1 MSTFMEEVYDNSED
15 ATEKDLEE
23 YSKYD
28 KKEFENIKLK
38 FLYLNEQKL
47 LMKNYVLETVKDT
60 HLFPYVLVM
69 EHLIG
74 VIEGIQLTDIPIK
87 LLSRYFFPKIDA
99 NILQSPTD
107 NFLDAKTVS
116 LGVNDLFNTNYSPND
131 ISNFNIFRYQTK
143 LSSNNVNNLPVFVN
157 SYLFIKIGDS
167 PEDNYFMFSE
177 VQNRLLNQNITMELL
192 ERNPEIKQI
201 KEIINNK
208 EKI

>member
-99 NILQSPTD
+99 SILQSPTD

-131 ISNFNIFRYQTK
+131 ISNFNIFRYKTK

-208 EKI
+208 EKL

>member
-1 MSTFMEEVYDNSED
+1 M
-15 ATEKDLEE
+15 
-23 YSKYD
+23 
-28 KKEFENIKLK
+28 
-38 FLYLNEQKL
+38 
-47 LMKNYVLETVKDT
+47 
-60 HLFPYVLVM
+60 
-69 EHLIG
+69 
-74 VIEGIQLTDIPIK
+74 
-87 LLSRYFFPKIDA
+87 
-99 NILQSPTD
+99 
-107 NFLDAKTVS
+107 
-116 LGVNDLFNTNYSPND
+116 FNTNYSPND

-143 LSSNNVNNLPVFVN
+143 LSSNDVNNLPVFVN